1 MRSTNNGKAPI
12 DRYKVLIGIMIV
24 VFVSIVA
31 RLVYLQVFNYAE
43 YKQRADTRSMRF
55 LSEQAPRG
63 KIYDS
68 NGDVLATNRQTY
80 TLIFTETDESKK
92 NFYTTMDKVYAILK
106 SHNQDVIDN
115 FKLRINDQGKLY
127 FDFTSGTKAEELRFK
142 KDRGLG
148 DKIKNELYKNKE
160 GDLTVEEEDR
170 IDNELMK
177 ITPEQVFDYLVQQYK
192 LYDLLNPSKEQA
204 KEYAKMDPKKLTDI
218 LLKKYSLQQLR
229 SYMVIKDAIKMQSFS
244 GYKPVTIAK
253 DIDKNTA
260 FDFYQKLNDL
270 PGIDVSIEPMR
281 YYPYGELGSSV
292 LGYVSSINGDQKAK
306 YEAKGYD
313 VSTDLIGKAGIEA
326 AFENELKGVKG
337 GTTVKVNSSGR
348 KTEELYDLESYPGN
362 NVKLTIDKDIQYSAE
377 TMLKHVL
384 KKLSSNGI
392 TDGVKTKNATRGAAV
407 AIEVDTG
414 RVLALVSEPG
424 FNPNEFAKGELD
436 PKVSKEYFQPDYEA
450 FAKKIIAEDH
460 LNKTVDDLFPKD
472 EKTGL
477 REDIYDLY
485 PKRFF
490 NYATLGLIPPGSTFK
505 PVTATAALQDGV
517 INFGTTVYSN
527 GVNFGKEYPEIFG
540 TNPSNWPRAK
550 NTGSGIVDLNKAFAR
565 SSNAFFYNAGAK
577 LYYGNGGDA
586 VGNGRY
592 NKKST
597 EALDSIAKYAWQY
610 GLGVK
615 PGSNEKASTGIEI
628 SENFGQVY
636 NFESYKKQTIALMR
650 FTLVSSLEKGTYV
663 NASSAEF
670 PKVNIGINDRDS
682 KELASAKEA
691 IKKNIEDS
699 LNEIGNGS
707 PIDEEKLSEN
717 LKKSFR
723 DLYNID
729 SDYQESV
736 KSFNGIKAKDEEEK
750 VTKAINLTV
759 QKTVTWVVGDIAYQ
773 IVAPRNLTD
782 AAIGQS
788 TSNFTPVQ
796 LASYIATLVNGGTRY
811 KVHLVDEITNPEGKV
826 VEKFEPE
833 VLGKVDI
840 SQKNVEAIK
849 HGMWEVNN
857 YRGAYNGTATS
868 IMGGFPIPTGGKT
881 GTATFRN
888 DQSEYGR
895 NDYGVYISF
904 APVDHPKVAVA
915 TVIYDGGHGYFGAE
929 VAKAI
934 YETYF
939 REELKKIG
947 YKPHYY
953 EGSSYDF
960 TLNPPLENL
969 KDGDITNKLEAE
981 GKGNAQSLEGITKSS
996 ESKDDSKKTTD
1007 EKSKEKVS
1015 GDTGKKNTTDESK
1028 NTDKNKKE
1036 NVEMAD

>member
-1 MRSTNNGKAPI
+1 MRSMNNGRAPI
-12 DRYKVLIGIMIV
+12 DRYKILIGIMIT
-24 VFVSIVA
+24 VFVAIVI
-31 RLVYLQVFNYAE
+31 RLVYLQVFNYTE
-43 YKQRADTRSMRF
+43 YKERADTRSMRF

-80 TLIFTETDESKK
+80 TLTFTETDESKK
-92 NFYTTMDKVYAILK
+92 NFYTTINQVYAILK
-106 SHNQDVIDN
+106 SHNQVVIDN
-115 FKLRINDQGKLY
+115 FKLKINDQGKLY
-127 FDFTSGTKAEELRFK
+127 FDFTSGSRAEELRFK
-142 KDRGLG
+142 KDRWLG

-177 ITPEQVFDYLVQQYK
+177 ITPNQVFYYLVQQYQ
-192 LYDLLNPSKEQA
+192 LYDILNPTKEQA
-204 KEYAKMDPKKLTDI
+204 KEYSNMDPEKLTDI
-218 LLKKYSLQQLR
+218 LLQKYSLQQLR
-229 SYMVIKDAIKMQSFS
+229 SYMIIKDAIKMQSFS

-292 LGYVSSINGDQKAK
+292 LGYISSINGDQKSK
-306 YEAKGYD
+306 YEARGYD
-313 VSTDLIGKAGIEA
+313 ASTDLIGKAGIES

-384 KKLSSNGI
+384 TKLSSNGI
-392 TDGVKTKNATRGAAV
+392 TDGVKTRNATRGAAV

-450 FAKKIIAEDH
+450 FAKQVIAQNH

-505 PVTATAALQDGV
+505 PVTATAAMGDGV
-517 INFGTTVYSN
+517 MNPNTTIYVSDNRFGRDYQ
-527 GVNFGKEYPEIFG
+527 EIFG
-540 TNPSNWPRAK
+540 TNRANWPKDDNGA
-550 NTGSGIVDLNKAFAR
+550 TGVVGLDKALAR
-565 SSNAFFYNAGAK
+565 SSNSFFYTAGAK

-586 VGNGRY
+586 VGNGKY
-592 NKKST
+592 DKSSI
-597 EALDSIAKYAWQY
+597 EALDSIAKYSWQY

-636 NFESYKKQTIALMR
+636 NFESYKNQTIALMR

-663 NASSAEF
+663 NAPSAEF
-670 PKVNIGINDRDS
+670 PKVNIGINERDS

-699 LNEIGNGS
+699 LDEIGNGS
-707 PIDEEKLSEN
+707 PVDGKKLSEN

-723 DLYNID
+723 DLYNVD
-729 SDYQESV
+729 PAYQESI
-736 KSFNGIKAKDEEEK
+736 KNFNGIKAKDEEEK

-759 QKTVTWVVGDIAYQ
+759 EKTVIWVKGDIAYQ

-782 AAIGQS
+782 SAIGQGM
-788 TSNFTPVQ
+788 SNFTPVQ
-796 LASYIATLVNGGTRY
+796 IASYIATLANGGTRY
-811 KVHLVDEITNPEGKV
+811 KVHLVDEITDPEGKT

-840 SQKNVEAIK
+840 SQKNVDAIK

-857 YRGAYNGTATS
+857 YSGSYRGTAYS

-888 DQSEYGR
+888 DQSDYGR
-895 NDYGVYISF
+895 TDYGVYISF
-904 APVDHPKVAVA
+904 APVDNPKIAVA

-939 REELKKIG
+939 RDELKSMG

-953 EGSSYDF
+953 QGSSYDF
-960 TLNPPLENL
+960 TLNPPLETI
-969 KDGDITNKLEAE
+969 KDGDVANKLEAD
-981 GKGNAQSLEGITKSS
+981 GKENAESLEDNQSTKI
-996 ESKDDSKKTTD
+996 KDDSKKTD
-1007 EKSKEKVS
+1007 VEKSKENVS
-1015 GDTGKKNTTDESK
+1015 GNNEKKNTTNESK
-1028 NTDKNKKE
+1028 KTDTNKQEDTK
-1036 NVEMAD
+1036 VTD